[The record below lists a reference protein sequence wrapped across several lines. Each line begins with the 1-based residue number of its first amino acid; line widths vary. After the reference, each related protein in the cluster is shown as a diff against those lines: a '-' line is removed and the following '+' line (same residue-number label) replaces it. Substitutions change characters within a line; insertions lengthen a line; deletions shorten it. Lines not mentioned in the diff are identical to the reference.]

1 MKTRK
6 FTWAFPLVF
15 GAGGLLLIGPSLT
28 SCSST
33 CSDEHSCGTYQP
45 PDGTSGTSG
54 SSGADGGASSGNGG
68 KATTTG
74 GKAGNTSGGSGM
86 QGGATGE
93 AGAAGSAGAEGGAG
107 GSPVQLPC
115 NGACTTPKAVC
126 DEPNNTCVE
135 CLQGT
140 DCTGSKKKCDT
151 VANAC
156 VECLAPTDC
165 STAVAAKCDGTGTC
179 VKCTSNDDCS
189 HIAGKTVCDTN
200 AGACVQC
207 TAADETACGGKS
219 CNPATKACTNTTIGS
234 VGACSA
240 CVADSECSGGGTADP
255 AARCVPML
263 FKGVARAGGFCLKRV
278 AKTCA
283 KPFQTPITTA
293 SLSGSPSES
302 YCGIDQD
309 STRCEAVLDLI
320 GDQSCA
326 DGQDTSCGCSR
337 DGDQKCTETGKGGLC
352 KTVGVNAKRCTYTC
366 GTAGD
371 CPTGKTC
378 TVDDPYCH

>member
-1 MKTRK
+1 M
-6 FTWAFPLVF
+6 
-15 GAGGLLLIGPSLT
+15 
-28 SCSST
+28 
-33 CSDEHSCGTYQP
+33 
-45 PDGTSGTSG
+45 
-54 SSGADGGASSGNGG
+54 
-68 KATTTG
+68 
-74 GKAGNTSGGSGM
+74 
-86 QGGATGE
+86 
-93 AGAAGSAGAEGGAG
+93 AGAAGMGAAAGEGGMG
-107 GSPVQLPC
+107 GSPIQKPC
-115 NGACTTPKAVC
+115 DDACTAPKPVC
-126 DEPNNTCVE
+126 DEPRDTCVE
-135 CLQGT
+135 CLEQT
-140 DCTGSKKKCDT
+140 DCTSSSKAKCDT
-151 VANAC
+151 TAKAC

-165 STAVAAKCDGTGTC
+165 ASATRAKCDGTGAC

-200 AGACVQC
+200 AGECVQC
-207 TAADETACGGKS
+207 TGADETACGGKS

-234 VGACSA
+234 VGACGA

-255 AARCVPML
+255 TARCVPML

-283 KPFQTPITTA
+283 KPFQTPITTT
-293 SLSGSPSES
+293 SLSGKPSEQ

-337 DGDQKCTETGKGGLC
+337 DGDQNCTETGKGGLC